1 MSTFTLAFRN
11 VRKSYKDYGVYF
23 LTIIVGVAIFY
34 IFNSLDSSSAMLKL
48 SEQQAASLLGVNI
61 IMSTL
66 SVFIS
71 AILAFLI
78 LYANAFLIRRRKKE
92 LGIYMTLGM
101 RKSRISRILICETMF
116 VGLISLIVGLV
127 LGILL
132 SQALALLTA
141 KLFEVSVTGFAFVF
155 SAKATL
161 KSIIYFGVAF
171 VLVMLFNTVNISRYK
186 LLDLI
191 YADRKASV
199 FCTPRFSIS
208 VALFIVSLVLISAG
222 YAVILR
228 SGILNSGKSLS
239 VSIVLGVAGTFLFFY
254 SFAGFLLK
262 VVQKKQK
269 VYFKGLN
276 LFTIGQLNS
285 RMNTAHISMSFV
297 CLMMFVAIS
306 AISVG
311 SSIVVSISSHYTNES
326 GTIAAVIFTSLYIGI
341 MFILAGASTLA
352 ISQLSEASDNR
363 SRFKLLSKL
372 GASTSMLSVSLLKQ
386 ISFCFL
392 LPLEL
397 AIVHSIVAIIVMSDI
412 IYAIGNI
419 NIMASCLASGLL
431 IVALYGG
438 YFLMTYFGARH
449 ILLRRN

>member
-23 LTIIVGVAIFY
+23 LTIIVGVAMFY
-34 IFNSLDSSSAMLKL
+34 IFNSLDSSSAMMKL

-61 IMSTL
+61 IMSSL

-127 LGILL
+127 LGVLL
-132 SQALALLTA
+132 SQGLALLTA
-141 KLFEVSVTGFAFVF
+141 KLFEVSVTGFTFVF

-161 KSIIYFGVAF
+161 KSILYFGIAF
-171 VLVMLFNTVNISRYK
+171 VLVMLFNTGNISRQK
-186 LLDLI
+186 LIDLI
-191 YADRKASV
+191 YADRKVSV
-199 FCTPRFSIS
+199 FRAPRFSIS
-208 VALFIVSLVLISAG
+208 VVLFLVSLVLVGAG
-222 YAVILR
+222 YAVILK
-228 SGILNSGKSLS
+228 SGVLNSGKSLP

-254 SFAGFLLK
+254 SFAGFFFKLVYK
-262 VVQKKQK
+262 IQS
-269 VYFKGLN
+269 VYFKELN
-276 LFTIGQLNS
+276 LFTLGQLNS

-297 CLMMFVAIS
+297 CLMMFAAIS

-311 SSIVVSISSHYTNES
+311 SSVAVSIRSHYTNES
-326 GTIAAVIFTSLYIGI
+326 GTIAAVTFVSLYIGI
-341 MFILAGASTLA
+341 VFILAGASVLA

-363 SRFKLLSKL
+363 SRFELLSKL
-372 GASTSMLSVSLLKQ
+372 GASGNMLSGSLLKQ
-386 ISFCFL
+386 ISFYFL
-392 LPLEL
+392 LPLVL
-397 AIVHSIVAIIVMSDI
+397 AIVHSFVAILAMSDI
-412 IYAIGNI
+412 IYAVGDI
-419 NIMASCLASGLL
+419 NIMASCLGSGLL
-431 IVALYGG
+431 IAALYGG
-438 YFLMTYFGARH
+438 YFLMTYFSARH
-449 ILLRRN
+449 MLMRG